1 MYSNYTILTRLTFAF
16 FGLEESIWD
25 KIERQEQQKFNTMT
39 FVVLLLAAIIFMGMY
54 EFFIL
59 LLNEVIYALILG
71 AVLTLVV
78 LNIIRFSVF
87 TIQKPIYYIP
97 EEVTPV
103 VTPDTIA
110 VEPTTTTST
119 PSAIAKYS
127 NQLKHV
133 YTQISDNLSFELFVR
148 IIINGILLLFI
159 VLPFACLLNGS
170 QIAKLNEAK
179 RNELLSNFI
188 QSEQQNLNQKIEK
201 LDLKI
206 NTLKNK
212 IQSTQNDMYYAE
224 LSSEQSTKAKLI
236 SDWEQN
242 KNRAI
247 SNFEQFIANKNFI
260 IYSFKTI
267 SKQISF
273 KLCLLTIGI
282 ILLLCHVQKYSLV
295 NQSTNSYYQLA
306 NTYYYTIALNN
317 YLATEELIK
326 QELAKKYTDKSFYNQ
341 LIESYEKWKSTGRFL
356 NPPFNSQE
364 REFKVP
370 TKQVS
375 PTEFI
380 NLYSAK

>member
-39 FVVLLLAAIIFMGMY
+39 FVVLLLAAIIFLGMY

-71 AVLTLVV
+71 AILTLVV

-87 TIQKPIYYIP
+87 TIQKPIFYIP
-97 EEVTPV
+97 EEVKPA

-119 PSAIAKYS
+119 PSVITKYS
-127 NQLKHV
+127 NQLKQV
-133 YTQISDNLSFELFVR
+133 YTRISDNLSFELFVR

-188 QSEQQNLNQKIEK
+188 QSEQQNLDQKIEK

-224 LSSEQSTKAKLI
+224 LGSELSTNAKLI

-260 IYSFKTI
+260 IYSYKTI

-273 KLCLLTIGI
+273 KLCLLTIGLL
-282 ILLLCHVQKYSLV
+282 LLLCHVQKYSLV

-306 NTYYYTIALNN
+306 NKYYYTIALNN
-317 YLATEELIK
+317 YIATEELIK

-341 LIESYEKWKSTGRFL
+341 LIENYEKWKSTGRYL

-375 PTEFI
+375 PSEFI

>member
-1 MYSNYTILTRLTFAF
+1 MYSNYTLLTRLTFAF

-25 KIERQEQQKFNTMT
+25 KIEQQEQQKFNTMT
-39 FVVLLLAAIIFMGMY
+39 FVVLLLAAIIFLGMY

-59 LLNEVIYALILG
+59 LLNEVIYAIILG

-87 TIQKPIYYIP
+87 TIQKPIYYVP
-97 EEVTPV
+97 EEVKPV

-110 VEPTTTTST
+110 VEPTTTPST
-119 PSAIAKYS
+119 PSVIAEYS
-127 NQLKHV
+127 NQLKQFFTRV
-133 YTQISDNLSFELFVR
+133 SKSFSFELFVR

-179 RNELLSNFI
+179 RNELLTNFK
-188 QSEQQNLNQKIEK
+188 QSEQQNLDQKIEK

-212 IQSTQNDMYYAE
+212 IQSTQNAMYYDE
-224 LSSEQSTKAKLI
+224 LSSELSTNAKLI

-260 IYSFKTI
+260 IYSYKTI

-282 ILLLCHVQKYSLV
+282 LLLLCHVQKYSLV
-295 NQSTNSYYQLA
+295 NQSSNSYYQLA
-306 NTYYYTIALNN
+306 NKYYYTIALNN
-317 YLATEELIK
+317 YIATEELIK

-341 LIESYEKWKSTGRFL
+341 LIESYEKWKSTGRYL

-375 PTEFI
+375 PSEFI

>member
-39 FVVLLLAAIIFMGMY
+39 FVVLLLAAIIFLGMY

-87 TIQKPIYYIP
+87 TIQKPIYYVP
-97 EEVTPV
+97 EEVKPV

-110 VEPTTTTST
+110 VEPTTSTSA
-119 PSAIAKYS
+119 PSLIAKYS
-127 NQLKHV
+127 NQLKQV
-133 YTQISDNLSFELFVR
+133 YTRVSNSLSFELFVR

-159 VLPFACLLNGS
+159 VLPFACLVNSS

-179 RNELLSNFI
+179 RNELLTNFI
-188 QSEQQNLNQKIEK
+188 QSEQQNFDQKIEK

-212 IQSTQNDMYYAE
+212 IQSTQNDIYFAE
-224 LSSEQSTKAKLI
+224 LNSELSKNAKLI

-260 IYSFKTI
+260 IYSYKTI

-273 KLCLLTIGI
+273 KLCLLTIG
-282 ILLLCHVQKYSLV
+282 LLLFLCHIQKYSLV

-306 NTYYYTIALNN
+306 NKYYYTIALNN
-317 YLATEELIK
+317 YIATEELIK

-341 LIESYEKWKSTGRFL
+341 LIESYEKWKSTGRYL

-375 PTEFI
+375 PSEFI

>member
-39 FVVLLLAAIIFMGMY
+39 FVVLLLAVIIFLGMY

-71 AVLTLVV
+71 AILTLVV

-87 TIQKPIYYIP
+87 TIQKPIYYVP
-97 EEVTPV
+97 EEVKPV

-110 VEPTTTTST
+110 VEPTKTPST
-119 PSAIAKYS
+119 PSFIAEYS
-127 NQLKHV
+127 NQLKKFFTRV
-133 YTQISDNLSFELFVR
+133 SNSLSFELFVR

-179 RNELLSNFI
+179 RNELLTNFI
-188 QSEQQNLNQKIEK
+188 LSEQKNLDQKIEK

-206 NTLKNK
+206 TTLKNK
-212 IQSTQNDMYYAE
+212 IQSTQNDIYFAE
-224 LSSEQSTKAKLI
+224 LNSELSTNAKLI

-282 ILLLCHVQKYSLV
+282 LLLLCHVQKYSLV
-295 NQSTNSYYQLA
+295 NQSSNSYYQLA
-306 NTYYYTIALNN
+306 NKYYYTIALNN
-317 YLATEELIK
+317 YIATEELIK

-341 LIESYEKWKSTGRFL
+341 LIESYEKWKSTGRYL

-375 PTEFI
+375 PSEFI

>member
-1 MYSNYTILTRLTFAF
+1 MYSNYTILTRLSFAF

-39 FVVLLLAAIIFMGMY
+39 FVVLLLAAIIFLGMY

-97 EEVTPV
+97 EEVKPV

-119 PSAIAKYS
+119 PPAIAKYS
-127 NQLKHV
+127 NQLKQV
-133 YTQISDNLSFELFVR
+133 YNRISDNLSFELFVR

-170 QIAKLNEAK
+170 QIAQLNEAK
-179 RNELLSNFI
+179 RNELLTNFI
-188 QSEQQNLNQKIEK
+188 LSEQKNLDQKIEK

-206 NTLKNK
+206 TTLKNK
-212 IQSTQNDMYYAE
+212 IQSTQNDIYFAE
-224 LSSEQSTKAKLI
+224 LNSELSKNAKLI

-247 SNFEQFIANKNFI
+247 SNFEQFIAHKNFI
-260 IYSFKTI
+260 IYSYKTI

-273 KLCLLTIGI
+273 KLCLLTIG
-282 ILLLCHVQKYSLV
+282 LLLFLCHIQKYSLV

-306 NTYYYTIALNN
+306 NKYYYTIALNN
-317 YLATEELIK
+317 YIATEELIK

-341 LIESYEKWKSTGRFL
+341 LIESYEKWKSTGRHL

-375 PTEFI
+375 PSEFI